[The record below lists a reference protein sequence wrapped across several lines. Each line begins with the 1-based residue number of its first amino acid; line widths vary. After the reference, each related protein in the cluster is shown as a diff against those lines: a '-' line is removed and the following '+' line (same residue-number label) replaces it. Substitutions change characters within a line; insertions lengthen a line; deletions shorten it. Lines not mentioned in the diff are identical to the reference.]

1 MKRKKSI
8 WEIRRE
14 ARLMRLRII
23 GFAAILIIALIVAI
37 QSEHEQRKVQWIAR
51 NEMVRD
57 AIEKEKKLQDAIQAG
72 ELRPPQ
78 VVKIFVS
85 ALKEDDFTQLN
96 MLNKELWKQEPV
108 PARAFGMTEWKPW
121 KPSKSSG
128 KGDIYHVD
136 NEDDLIP
143 FLTYR
148 LARCHELITWR
159 NASTERLARRKLSEL
174 SQKCRHLF
182 VLGEESVFD
191 SKDGG
196 EEDGV
201 ARHRLPVTYTD
212 LARMLCLFENE
223 KEELELKLIK
233 NLQAD
238 PQYCG
243 VQDRINELDEW
254 KMQNLTAA
262 QYQAYREAWQWCCEA
277 KKSAKDDQ
285 YKLAL
290 ALHDRLCREV
300 RYDRRLLEADQENLV
315 VYAMLG
321 KRATSA
327 GYARAYMLLL
337 TMAGIENEYI
347 VGSYWFDDGSYQFG
361 ENKIEH
367 AWNKVKLGEQWVHID
382 VAADD
387 YISAEVMFPEEDQ
400 KKVKSLDPIIFSHCY
415 FAMTDEQIRATHSLP
430 DSVSSPEATWKDGYY
445 FRHQPFPYVSE
456 EKRVKLIVT
465 SSEELEELIRA
476 QAIAGASFGEYFM
489 GEMKKNDAEDIRK
502 KVIDSLE
509 KNSLKGKKGEV
520 SVSISDADIN
530 GVLSVLL
537 QYNNS

>member
-285 YKLAL
+285 YELAL

-509 KNSLKGKKGEV
+509 KNSLEGKSGEV